1 MEPLVSII
9 TPSYNSKDF
18 IKETIESVLNQTY
31 KNWEM
36 LIVDDCSTDSTQK
49 YLKDFEE
56 KDRRI
61 KVIYLEK
68 NVGAGIARNLAIEKA
83 KGRYIAFLD
92 SDDIWNNKKLEKQV
106 KFTEEN
112 SYKFTFTKFQKISED
127 GKAYKMIVKAP
138 KKLTYN
144 KNLYYNHIQTSTV
157 MYNQEILGKIY
168 MPEIR
173 KRQDYGLWQKI
184 LDKTNGYGLNENLM
198 YYRLRKNS
206 ISANKIELF
215 KWQWKFYREVLKLN
229 LVKTL
234 LYFFSCIIIK
244 IIGVR

>member
-18 IKETIESVLNQTY
+18 IGETIESVLNQTY

-36 LIVDDCSTDSTQK
+36 IIVDDCSTDSTQK

-56 KDRRI
+56 KDTRI
-61 KVIYLEK
+61 KVIYLEN
-68 NVGAGIARNLAIEKA
+68 NVGAGVARNFAIEKA
-83 KGRYIAFLD
+83 NGRYIAFLD
-92 SDDIWNNKKLEKQV
+92 SDDLWNDKKLEKQL

-112 SYKFTFTKFQKISED
+112 GYKFTFTKFQKISED
-127 GKAYKMIVKAP
+127 GKDYKMIVKAP

-157 MYNQEILGKIY
+157 MYNQEVLGKIY

-184 LDKTNGYGLNENLM
+184 LEKINGYGLNENLM
-198 YYRLRKNS
+198 LYRLRKNS

-215 KWQWKFYREVLKLN
+215 KWQWKFYREILKLSRIRSSY
-229 LVKTL
+229 
-234 LYFFSCIIIK
+234 YFTTCCFIK
-244 IIGVR
+244 LINKR